1 MGGRSRCRALPA
13 DACRHPGRAGVRPH
27 HAAGGGAG
35 GAEPHPG
42 ARARRRLAAH
52 ACPGGLTDC
61 PGVDDPSARQ
71 LIRYGGAFFDEPIV
85 RASGSFVETASGRRI
100 LDFTAGQ
107 ICATLG
113 HNHPRVGTAIRQA
126 LDEVV
131 HLNSWMLSPPVLRL
145 ADELLATVP
154 PPLDRAMFLSTGG
167 ESVEV
172 AVRMAKLSTGRFEAA
187 SLTRSWHGLTG
198 GVAALT
204 LAAGRR
210 GYGPVLPGGFA
221 LPAPYAYRCPIRH
234 CDGACDCT
242 CLEAGF
248 DLFDQAS
255 VGSPAAVV
263 AEPVLSAGG
272 VIVPP
277 PGYFARP
284 ARRSAQRG
292 MAVILDECQT
302 GLGRLGAMYGFERYD
317 VVPDYLVLSKTLGGG
332 VPVSAVVTSAQTEQ
346 ACFDRGFAHVTSHV
360 SDPMPAAAALAV
372 LDVVEQEGLAA
383 AALARGEQLIGGLQE
398 LQARHEAIGGVRGMG
413 LLVGIELVEDRDT
426 KAPADTLGTALTEE
440 CERNGLSINLVRGR
454 AGGSANCIRM
464 APPLTISGDEVDLAL
479 TILDES
485 LTTVTTGVA

>member
-1 MGGRSRCRALPA
+1 M
-13 DACRHPGRAGVRPH
+13 D
-27 HAAGGGAG
+27 
-35 GAEPHPG
+35 
-42 ARARRRLAAH
+42 ARAEL
-52 ACPGGLTDC
+52 
-61 PGVDDPSARQ
+61 
-71 LIRYGGAFFDEPIV
+71 LIRYGGAFAPEV
-85 RASGSFVETASGRRI
+85 VASASGSFVETVDGRKV

-107 ICATLG
+107 ICATIG
-113 HNHPRVGTAIRQA
+113 HNHPRVVAAIEEACRTV
-126 LDEVV
+126 L
-131 HLNSWMLSPPVLRL
+131 HLNAWTLSEPVLALAERL
-145 ADELLATVP
+145 VATLP

-167 ESVEV
+167 EGIEA
-172 AVRMAKLSTGRFEAA
+172 AVRMAKFASGGFEVA
-187 SLTRSWHGLTG
+187 SLTRSWHGVTAG
-198 GVAALT
+198 ASALT
-204 LAAGRR
+204 LAGSARR
-210 GYGPVLPGGFA
+210 GYGPAIPGTFA
-221 LPAPYAYRCPIRH
+221 LHAPYEYRCPIKH

-255 VGSPAAVV
+255 VGAPAAVV

-277 PGYFARP
+277 PGYFLRLAELC
-284 ARRSAQRG
+284 AQRG

-383 AALARGEQLIGGLQE
+383 AALARGEQLIG
-398 LQARHEAIGGVRGMG
+398 APRAPRPRHEAIGDVRGMG

-426 KAPADTLGTALTEE
+426 KEPADTLGTALTDE

-464 APPLTISGDEVDLAL
+464 APPLTISADEVDLAL

-485 LTTVTTGVA
+485 LATVTTAVA